1 MHDTDLARVDSGP
14 GHSHED
20 PLITRLITLHSKIY
34 PTENSALFL
43 QELMEMT
50 ARHRRDIN
58 AHRMTVEGNGHSQAS
73 RFVFDQR
80 DIFLITY
87 PDIVRSGQATPLA
100 TLHAFLHDHLPRTFS
115 FIHLLPFYPY
125 SSDDGFSVIDY
136 LQVDPK
142 LGDWDDISHLAKDS
156 RLMFD
161 AVVNHISAKSEW
173 FIRYLRGDQ
182 EYLDFFLEQELGA
195 DYSKVVRPRVSPLFT
210 TYKTSRG
217 DKEVWTTF
225 SPDQIDLNYQNP
237 RLLLTIID
245 ILLTYVARGAAA
257 IRLDAINYLWKQP
270 GTNCS
275 NLDNCH
281 AVIQLIRAVLDFVCP
296 WVVIVT
302 ETNIPHADNITYFGD
317 GYHEAQV
324 IYQFALPPLVVH
336 SFLSGKVRALSNW
349 ADSLHFGSDTSY
361 LNFLASHD
369 GVGIIPTAGILAQT
383 EIDALVDLAHT
394 RGGYV
399 SYKAS
404 PQGGQLPYELNC
416 TYYDLIC
423 DPMDPEEL
431 NIRKFIT
438 SQAILLALR
447 GIPAL
452 YYHSLFGSRNFS
464 QGVSITGMKRTV
476 NRKKFSL
483 DEIEKLLE
491 PTDSPTAT
499 IFNSLKSLI
508 EIRKQHPAFSPH
520 AMQTMLNLHPALLS
534 FYRSLKGKETILALA
549 NVSNQPITVEI
560 PGIQNFQN
568 IITWITGQGELRQ
581 GGNHTTVTV
590 PSYGFMWL
598 LVEETDA

>member
-1 MHDTDLARVDSGP
+1 MQD
-14 GHSHED
+14 
-20 PLITRLITLHSKIY
+20 
-34 PTENSALFL
+34 
-43 QELMEMT
+43 T
-50 ARHRRDIN
+50 ARHQDIESTERLTALFSKVYPAEDPQWFLN
-58 AHRMTVEGNGHSQAS
+58 ALMERIENHWNAIHTHRMEVAGNGHNQTS
-73 RFVFDQR
+73 RFSFDQR
-80 DIFLITY
+80 DLLLITY
-87 PDIVRSGQATPLA
+87 PDIVRSKKATPLA
-100 TLHAFLHDHLPRTFS
+100 SLHGFLHDHLPCTFS

-136 LQVDPK
+136 LQVDPQ
-142 LGDWDDISHLAKDS
+142 LGDWEDIAVLAKDS

-161 AVVNHISAKSEW
+161 AVVNHISAKSAW
-173 FIRYLRGDQ
+173 FTGYLRGDK
-182 EYLDFFLEQELGA
+182 EYLDYFIEREPEA
-195 DYSKVVRPRVSPLFT
+195 DYTKVVRPRVSPLFT
-210 TYKTSRG
+210 SYQTSTG

-225 SPDQIDLNYQNP
+225 SPDQVDLNYQNP
-237 RLLLTIID
+237 HLLLTIID

-270 GTNCS
+270 GSNCS
-275 NLDNCH
+275 NLDSCH
-281 AVIQLIRAVLDFVCP
+281 AIIQMIRAVFDLACP

-317 GYHEAQV
+317 GYHEAQI

-336 SFLSGKVRALSNW
+336 SFLSGEMRTLSGW
-349 ADSLHFGSDTSY
+349 AEKLDFGTDTSY

-369 GVGIIPTAGILAQT
+369 GVGIIPATGILAPS
-383 EIDALVDLAHT
+383 ELDALVHLAHN

-464 QGVSITGMKRTV
+464 QGVSTTGMKRTV
-476 NRKKFSL
+476 NRKKFTRE
-483 DEIEKLLE
+483 EIESLLE
-491 PTDSPTAT
+491 PTDARTAI
-499 IFNSLKSLI
+499 IFNTLKHLI

-520 AMQTMLNLHPALLS
+520 ARQCMLDLHPALLS
-534 FYRSLKGKETILALA
+534 FYRTLENEETILTLA
-549 NVSNQPITVEI
+549 NASRQPVTVDI
-560 PGIQNFQN
+560 PDVVEFQN
-568 IITWITGQGELRQ
+568 LASCVAGQAELHQ
-581 GGNHTTVTV
+581 GATPATVTV
-590 PSYGFMWL
+590 PAYGFAWL
-598 LVEETDA
+598 LLEKDHA

>member
-1 MHDTDLARVDSGP
+1 MQD
-14 GHSHED
+14 
-20 PLITRLITLHSKIY
+20 
-34 PTENSALFL
+34 
-43 QELMEMT
+43 T
-50 ARHRRDIN
+50 ARHQDIESTERLTALFSKVYPAEDPQWFLN
-58 AHRMTVEGNGHSQAS
+58 ALMERIENHWNAIHTHRMEVAGNGHNQTS
-73 RFVFDQR
+73 RFSFDQR
-80 DIFLITY
+80 DLLLITY
-87 PDIVRSGQATPLA
+87 PDIVRSKKATPLA
-100 TLHAFLHDHLPRTFS
+100 SLHDFLHDHLPCTFS

-136 LQVDPK
+136 LQVDPQ
-142 LGDWDDISHLAKDS
+142 LGDWEDIAVLAKDS

-161 AVVNHISAKSEW
+161 AVVNHISAKSAW
-173 FIRYLRGDQ
+173 FTGYLRGDK
-182 EYLDFFLEQELGA
+182 EYLDYFIEREPEA

-210 TYKTSRG
+210 SYQTSTG

-225 SPDQIDLNYQNP
+225 SPDQVDLNYQNP
-237 RLLLTIID
+237 HLLLTIID

-275 NLDNCH
+275 NLDSCH
-281 AVIQLIRAVLDFVCP
+281 AIIQMIRAILDLACP

-317 GYHEAQV
+317 GYHEAQI

-336 SFLSGKVRALSNW
+336 SFLSGEMRTLSGW
-349 ADSLHFGSDTSY
+349 AEKLDFGTDTSY

-369 GVGIIPTAGILAQT
+369 GVGIIPATGILAPR
-383 EIDALVDLAHT
+383 ELDALVHLAHN

-423 DPMDPEEL
+423 DPLDPEEL

-464 QGVSITGMKRTV
+464 QGVSTTGMKRTV
-476 NRKKFSL
+476 NRKKFTRE
-483 DEIEKLLE
+483 EIESLLE
-491 PTDSPTAT
+491 PTDSRTAI
-499 IFNSLKSLI
+499 IFNTLKHLI

-520 AMQTMLNLHPALLS
+520 ARQCMLDLHPALLS
-534 FYRSLKGKETILALA
+534 FYRTLENEETILTLA
-549 NVSNQPITVEI
+549 NASRQPVTVDI
-560 PGIQNFQN
+560 PDVAEFQN
-568 IITWITGQGELRQ
+568 LASCVAGQAELHQ
-581 GGNHTTVTV
+581 GATPATVTV
-590 PSYGFMWL
+590 PAYGFAWL
-598 LVEETDA
+598 LLEKDHA

>member
-1 MHDTDLARVDSGP
+1 MHDTAQ
-14 GHSHED
+14 SHEVQ
-20 PLITRLITLHSKIY
+20 LTERLTSLFSKAYPAEDTTWFMEAVMARIENHRNAIHS
-34 PTENSALFL
+34 
-43 QELMEMT
+43 
-50 ARHRRDIN
+50 
-58 AHRMTVEGNGHSQAS
+58 HRMTVAGNGHSQMS
-73 RFVFDQR
+73 RFSFDQR
-80 DIFLITY
+80 DLLLITY
-87 PDIVRSGQATPLA
+87 PDIVRSGQIAPLA
-100 TLHAFLHDHLPRTFS
+100 TLHKFLHAHLPSVFS

-142 LGDWDDISHLAKDS
+142 LGEWEDIAVLAKDA

-173 FIRYLRGDQ
+173 FAGYLRGDQ
-182 EYLDFFLEQELGA
+182 EYLDFFLEQEIGA

-237 RLLLTIID
+237 HLLLTVID

-275 NLDNCH
+275 NLDSCH
-281 AVIQLIRAVLDFVCP
+281 AVIQMIRAVFDLVCP

-302 ETNIPHADNITYFGD
+302 ETNIPHTDNLTYFGD

-336 SFLSGKVRALSNW
+336 SFLSGELRTLSRW
-349 ADSLHFGSDTSY
+349 AEKLDFGSDTTY

-369 GVGIIPTAGILAQT
+369 GVGIIPATGILAPT
-383 EIDALVDLAHT
+383 EIDALVNLAHD

-399 SYKAS
+399 SYKAT

-423 DPMDPEEL
+423 DPQDPEDL
-431 NIRKFIT
+431 NIRKFLT

-464 QGVSITGMKRTV
+464 QGVSVTGMKRTV
-476 NRKKFSL
+476 NRRKFTL
-483 DEIEKLLE
+483 DELERLLE
-491 PTDSPTAT
+491 PDNTRTAT
-499 IFNSLKSLI
+499 IFFSLKHLI

-520 AMQTMLNLHPALLS
+520 AEQRMLDLHPSLLA
-534 FYRSLKGKETILALA
+534 FYRTLEGKETILTLA
-549 NVSNQPITVEI
+549 NASSQPVTVEI
-560 PGIQNFQN
+560 PGVVKFQN
-568 IITWITGQGELRQ
+568 IITWIAGQGELHQ
-581 GGNHTTVTV
+581 SAAHTTVTV
-590 PSYGFMWL
+590 PAYGFVWWL
-598 LVEETDA
+598 VGESHV